1 MKHESITVLV
11 SEKNKRSY
19 IAEVAPTLK
28 AMGELIGAL
37 AERTDRL
44 GRLQYVFAGHA
55 QPKDY
60 HRKQLNRI
68 LRDGA
73 IVGTFL
79 AVAYDRTSK
88 KYVSLTQEE
97 IMAAAAELDAPE
109 NMVFDKADGEVQ
121 V

>member
-1 MKHESITVLV
+1 MKNETITVLV
-11 SEKNKRSY
+11 SEKGKRSY

-28 AMGELIGAL
+28 AMGELIGSP

-44 GRLQYVFAGHA
+44 GRLQYVLAEHVNC
-55 QPKDY
+55 
-60 HRKQLNRI
+60 RQLNRI

-79 AVAYDRTSK
+79 TVAYDRERK
-88 KYVSLTQEE
+88 AFVSLTQEE